1 MRRFV
6 KTIGKI
12 VCSLA
17 IVACSMIPCVAQAAD
32 KGTYFKAGEL
42 YYHTIAK
49 NRVEVCGTTRNEG
62 TLTIPSKVAY
72 KGKSY
77 TVTQIADHENYYQDA
92 PITEDATSG
101 GNAIAVT
108 LPGSKSFR
116 YDRVDKKEWPSN
128 MEWLCSSNISEV
140 VLPSTLNYIGK
151 GAFGDCNRLKKV
163 TFASSYKKLVIGEDA
178 FGGFS
183 MKSIRFPK
191 GTSELRDRATGT
203 IRNIY
208 IPASVKKIGMGVVN
222 AHTRKVE
229 IDSKNKCFKMKDG
242 ILYSYN
248 EKTLIS
254 ASAKVNKHVVI
265 SDKVTKV
272 MPQAFAESRVRSVKW
287 NNRVKVV
294 PKGTFY
300 HCSSL
305 RRVTNTDCLTKIEYG
320 AFACCWNLR
329 TIGTVPN
336 VTDIGRAVFW
346 NDSHLTFNLTAK
358 AVNVDVYAFA
368 GAYMGS
374 MNKDSS
380 MQITVAEDNPIY
392 SIVDGF
398 LIKTTDTDKIFMM
411 QVTWNP
417 ENIVVPEGITEIGVA
432 IGGDRCTKVILPKS
446 LKVHNG
452 RVCINAGTVQYQT
465 AEVPKLGR
473 YFRVSNYSMKK
484 ALTILVPK
492 GTKERYIKA
501 INDIEQQEDGM
512 DYFDELHQIAEYE

>member
-1 MRRFV
+1 MRRSTTV
-6 KTIGKI
+6 HI
-12 VCSLA
+12 A
-17 IVACSMIPCVAQAAD
+17 ICFLIIMLCGAVPLRAQAAD

-49 NRVEVCGTTRNEG
+49 NKVEVCGTTRNEG

-77 TVTQIADHENYYQDA
+77 TVTQIADHENYYQDT
-92 PITEDATSG
+92 PITEDATG
-101 GNAIAVT
+101 GGIAIAVT
-108 LPGSKSFR
+108 LPGSELFR

-265 SDKVTKV
+265 PDKVTKI
-272 MPQAFAESRVRSVKW
+272 MPQAFVESRVRSVKW
-287 NNRVKVV
+287 NNKVKVV

-329 TIGTVPN
+329 TIGIVPN
-336 VTDIGRAVFW
+336 VTDIGRAVCICVCW
-346 NDSHLTFNLTAK
+346 C
-358 AVNVDVYAFA
+358 
-368 GAYMGS
+368 
-374 MNKDSS
+374 
-380 MQITVAEDNPIY
+380 IY
-392 SIVDGF
+392 G
-398 LIKTTDTDKIFMM
+398 
-411 QVTWNP
+411 
-417 ENIVVPEGITEIGVA
+417 
-432 IGGDRCTKVILPKS
+432 
-446 LKVHNG
+446 
-452 RVCINAGTVQYQT
+452 
-465 AEVPKLGR
+465 
-473 YFRVSNYSMKK
+473 
-484 ALTILVPK
+484 
-492 GTKERYIKA
+492 
-501 INDIEQQEDGM
+501 
-512 DYFDELHQIAEYE
+512 